1 MNLQAGLRRLR
12 PHPLA
17 VVLRPHQ
24 QVDRSQ
30 PFVERRQLLPPE
42 QGRLFRTDIRSW
54 VVLLA
59 RMVGWRQ
66 SKRQP
71 LPGNEVLWRA
81 YVRLQTMVL
90 GMQTLRGP

>member
-1 MNLQAGLRRLR
+1 MIGA
-12 PHPLA
+12 
-17 VVLRPHQ
+17 
-24 QVDRSQ
+24 
-30 PFVERRQLLPPE
+30 FVERRQLRPPAE
-42 QGRLFRTDIRSW
+42 RGKPFGTDIRSW

-59 RMVGWRQ
+59 RMVGWRP

-71 LPGNEVLWRA
+71 YPGNEVLWRA